1 MYEETHTQVYVSTY
15 ELTYDFTAI
24 KAWWSNFM
32 QKVLV
37 YCETWCVQFRFLSL
51 TIPKSYNSMMLES
64 CSYFFAHRLSF
75 CCQCKHS
82 PRAGLEPPELQS
94 WLLTYKWLVLLFPH
108 HLFTHVMVKLIG
120 TRIYTVL
127 MSVFAT
133 QLRSKE
139 ATVRWK
145 DRDRSEDPL
154 EHSVYMHRKCE
165 SSVCISY
172 SSWGS
177 DKIPDNSSLRLTVW
191 GSSGIFGREV
201 MEAGVQSSWSHCI
214 SESRCKEKWMLSSH
228 FTLSSC
234 LGAVHIHC
242 RSFWLY

>member
-1 MYEETHTQVYVSTY
+1 
-15 ELTYDFTAI
+15 
-24 KAWWSNFM
+24 M
-32 QKVLV
+32 QKVLI

-82 PRAGLEPPELQS
+82 PRAGLEASRTPIMIADIQMAG
-94 WLLTYKWLVLLFPH
+94 LTIPSSPVH
-108 HLFTHVMVKLIG
+108 THEMVKLIG

-145 DRDRSEDPL
+145 DRDRSEILWNILCTCIENASLLSVLVTPL
-154 EHSVYMHRKCE
+154 EALTKYLTT
-165 SSVCISY
+165 
-172 SSWGS
+172 
-177 DKIPDNSSLRLTVW
+177 IP
-191 GSSGIFGREV
+191 
-201 MEAGVQSSWSHCI
+201 
-214 SESRCKEKWMLSSH
+214 
-228 FTLSSC
+228 
-234 LGAVHIHC
+234 
-242 RSFWLY
+242 

>member
-32 QKVLV
+32 QKVLI

-82 PRAGLEPPELQS
+82 PRAGLEAPELQS

-108 HLFTHVMVKLIG
+108 HLFTHMWWWSWSAPESIQCSCLSLQLSWGVRKQRFDEKTETDQKILWNILC
-120 TRIYTVL
+120 TCIENASLLSVL
-127 MSVFAT
+127 VT
-133 QLRSKE
+133 
-139 ATVRWK
+139 
-145 DRDRSEDPL
+145 PL
-154 EHSVYMHRKCE
+154 EA
-165 SSVCISY
+165 
-172 SSWGS
+172 
-177 DKIPDNSSLRLTVW
+177 LTKYLTTVP
-191 GSSGIFGREV
+191 
-201 MEAGVQSSWSHCI
+201 
-214 SESRCKEKWMLSSH
+214 
-228 FTLSSC
+228 
-234 LGAVHIHC
+234 
-242 RSFWLY
+242 

>member
-1 MYEETHTQVYVSTY
+1 
-15 ELTYDFTAI
+15 
-24 KAWWSNFM
+24 M

-82 PRAGLEPPELQS
+82 PRAGLEAPELQS

-154 EHSVYMHRKCE
+154 EHSVYMHRKRE

-177 DKIPDNSSLRLTVW
+177 DKMPDNSSLRLTVW
-191 GSSGIFGREV
+191 GSSGRFWQGSHGSRSTEQLVTLHLRVKMQRE
-201 MEAGVQSSWSHCI
+201 MNAQLAFHPQLLPWCCPHS
-214 SESRCKEKWMLSSH
+214 L
-228 FTLSSC
+228 
-234 LGAVHIHC
+234 
-242 RSFWLY
+242 

>member
-1 MYEETHTQVYVSTY
+1 MH
-15 ELTYDFTAI
+15 
-24 KAWWSNFM
+24 
-32 QKVLV
+32 KVLV

-64 CSYFFAHRLSF
+64 CSYYFFAHRLSF

-82 PRAGLEPPELQS
+82 PRAGLEASRTPIMIADIQMAG
-94 WLLTYKWLVLLFPH
+94 LTISSSPVH
-108 HLFTHVMVKLIG
+108 TNVMVKLID

-154 EHSVYMHRKCE
+154 EQSVYMHRKYA

-172 SSWGS
+172 FSWGS
-177 DKIPDNSSLRLTVW
+177 DKTPDNSSLRLTEW
-191 GSSGIFGREV
+191 AFPGHLWQGSHGSRSTEQLVTLHLRVKMQRE
-201 MEAGVQSSWSHCI
+201 MNAQLAFPPQLMPWCCPHS
-214 SESRCKEKWMLSSH
+214 L
-228 FTLSSC
+228 
-234 LGAVHIHC
+234 
-242 RSFWLY
+242 